1 MKILY
6 GINGTG
12 NGHIVKSMNIISELR
27 SLGHEVDMLIS
38 GNNHQLD
45 IDVKYKFNGFSFSY
59 NKTGSIDYLKTATN
73 LKPLQF
79 IKDIRLDIKSYD
91 KVVTDFEPVTAW
103 ACKISKKDC
112 IGVSHQYSFLSDKV
126 TRPDNHSLI
135 GEFVLNKMSPVSHPI
150 GLHFR
155 KYDDF
160 ILHPVIRR
168 DILESKINN
177 NGSYVV
183 YLPSYSA
190 KRIIHEL
197 DRYPNEFFVF
207 TKEVKNNLKI
217 KNINLC
223 PSSVESFMKRFV
235 NCKGVITS
243 AGFETPSEALYLKKD
258 LLVIPIEGQYEQL
271 CNAESLKEMGVP
283 VGKDI
288 TDIRSIFE
296 SNHVK
301 DYEWDNP
308 MNTIMSK
315 ILS

>member
-1 MKILY
+1 MRILY

-12 NGHIVKSMNIISELR
+12 NGHIVKSVNIISELR
-27 SLGHEVDMLIS
+27 SLGHEVDVLIS

-59 NKTGSIDYLKTATN
+59 NKTGSIDYLKTTIN
-73 LKPLQF
+73 LKPIQF
-79 IKDIRLDIKSYD
+79 IKDIKLDVKSYD

-112 IGVSHQYSFLSDKV
+112 IGVSHQYSFLSKKV
-126 TRPDNHSLI
+126 TRPDNYSLI

-150 GLHFR
+150 GLHFK

-160 ILHPVIRR
+160 ILHPVIRK

-177 NGSYVV
+177 NGSYLV

-197 DRYPNEFFVF
+197 DRYSNEFFVF
-207 TKEVKNNLKI
+207 TKEVKNNLKV

-223 PSSVESFMKRFV
+223 PSSVEGFMKRFV

-271 CNAESLKEMGVP
+271 CNAESLRQMGVP

-288 TDIRSIFE
+288 TDIKSIFE